1 MGKRL
6 QKTQKKKMKRFY
18 FAMLLCALPVNALC
32 QETRTY
38 TYDNSTYGATMS
50 LMENGEFI
58 FTGHW
63 EVGEWKVCGNWQIR
77 NDSILVL
84 NSLPKKTRFMVREE
98 HISRKHKRNHAKF
111 RVLDDSL
118 SISPYILNTISIRG
132 DTIRTFVDSGDCTVK
147 NDFESFYIVR
157 YNGKSPTYKRKNKRN
172 NDYLVLFPGG
182 YIFENE
188 RWKYN
193 NDYLTPLDQDGIC
206 ADYKLTRV
214 NDVVHSSH
222 YSQEAE

>member
-1 MGKRL
+1 
-6 QKTQKKKMKRFY
+6 MKRFY

-32 QETRTY
+32 QEARTY

-118 SISPYILNTISIRG
+118 SISPYILYSISARG

-188 RWKYN
+188 EWKYDKN
-193 NDYLTPLDQDGIC
+193 YLIPLPRLGKNCDYRL
-206 ADYKLTRV
+206 KRV
-214 NDVVHSSH
+214 TDEYFSP
-222 YSQEAE
+222 YTLE